1 MSKLQNGATASMN
14 ANWLHEHDE
23 ALREQIAKEIA
34 DYMGN
39 YPDDFSR
46 AITKQLINIARDT
59 NE

>member
-1 MSKLQNGATASMN
+1 MN
-14 ANWLHEHDE
+14 EQE
-23 ALREQIAKEIA
+23 LREQIAKEIA

-46 AITKQLINIARDT
+46 AITKQLINIVRNT